1 LPVPPKAQSAAV
13 ADALE
18 RSGKRTGKRLDEAF
32 LAGERPAPSG
42 STEGASVAHQKKRG
56 ANLSGK
62 ADREGN
68 GGTMIRSIRPE

>member
-1 LPVPPKAQSAAV
+1 LAVPPKAQSAAV

-42 STEGASVAHQKKRG
+42 STEGASGR
-56 ANLSGK
+56 L
-62 ADREGN
+62 EGVC
-68 GGTMIRSIRPE
+68 RQSLR